1 MAGITGDLSLQ
12 DSSLRSEWQTGTR
25 NKSKIERP
33 TSEIKS
39 IFTITMIKLLLRIL
53 KLFVIFFVGI
63 TVFWVLLY
71 RFVNPPGTWLM
82 ITRGFERR
90 ADGKDWK
97 IDKKWVDFDD
107 IADPMKRAAVAAED
121 QKFLDHFGFD
131 FKAMERAIDKNEHSH
146 KLIGGS
152 TISQQTAKNVFLW
165 PGRSYVR
172 KAFEAY
178 FTLLIEVLWNKKR
191 IMEVYLNEIEMGD
204 GIYGIEAAAQAYYHK
219 DAANLTKSQAADIAS
234 IFPNPLKWSPTNPS
248 DYVRHRQYLI
258 MKNMRRLGPMD
269 F

>member
-1 MAGITGDLSLQ
+1 MKPGLFKLIW
-12 DSSLRSEWQTGTR
+12 R
-25 NKSKIERP
+25 I
-33 TSEIKS
+33 IKLTLLLFFGLS
-39 IFTITMIKLLLRIL
+39 IFL
-53 KLFVIFFVGI
+53 VI
-63 TVFWVLLY
+63 LY
-71 RFVNPPGTWLM
+71 RWVNPPVTFLM
-82 ITRGFERR
+82 ISRGFERKS
-90 ADGKDWK
+90 DGKEWK
-97 IDKKWVDFDD
+97 IEKRWVDFDS

-131 FKAMERAIDKNEHSH
+131 FKAMERAIDKNSHSH

-178 FTLLIEVLWNKKR
+178 FTVLIEIFWSKKR

-204 GIYGIEAAAQAYYHK
+204 GIYGVEAASQAYFHKSASDLTRQEAAA
-219 DAANLTKSQAADIAS
+219 IAV
-234 IFPNPLKWSPTNPS
+234 IFPSPLKWSATNPTK
-248 DYVRHRQYLI
+248 YLKHRQYLI
-258 MKNMRRLGPMD
+258 MKNMKRLGPLD

>member
-1 MAGITGDLSLQ
+1 MKGIWKLI
-12 DSSLRSEWQTGTR
+12 LRF
-25 NKSKIERP
+25 I
-33 TSEIKS
+33 
-39 IFTITMIKLLLRIL
+39 
-53 KLFVIFFVGI
+53 KLFVIFFVGLS
-63 TVFWVLLY
+63 VLWVLLY
-71 RFVNPPGTWLM
+71 RYVNPPFTWLM

-90 ADGKDWK
+90 SAGKDWK
-97 IDKKWVDFDD
+97 MDKKWVDFDD

-121 QKFLDHFGFD
+121 QKFLDHYGFD

-178 FTLLIEVLWNKKR
+178 FTLLIELFWNKKR

-204 GIYGIEAAAQAYYHK
+204 GIYGIQAASQAYFHK
-219 DAANLTKSQAADIAS
+219 DASALTKQQAAAIAS
-234 IFPNPLKWSPTNPS
+234 IFPDPLKWSPTNPS
-248 DYVRHRQYLI
+248 NYVAHRQYLI
-258 MKNMRRLGPMD
+258 MKNMRRLGPLD